1 VFESETG
8 LQVKCTFGPSSELAK
23 LITHGKAFDLFAAD
37 SNAEIA
43 RLEKE
48 GLVERGTTALFAR
61 GRLVLWIPSGAGVQ
75 IERIEDVACADC
87 GQIGIA
93 NPELSLYGRAAL
105 QALDSYGVL
114 ESAASKIVYG
124 DNVRQVKQMAIDGT
138 VQAAFLPHS
147 LVKQGEGRKIEVDD
161 KSHLPVDNAIAVLKA
176 SNRQD
181 AAKKFEAF
189 ILSDRGQELLRQ
201 HGYERPPVLVN

>member
-1 VFESETG
+1 
-8 LQVKCTFGPSSELAK
+8 
-23 LITHGKAFDLFAAD
+23 
-37 SNAEIA
+37 
-43 RLEKE
+43 
-48 GLVERGTTALFAR
+48 
-61 GRLVLWIPSGAGVQ
+61 
-75 IERIEDVACADC
+75 
-87 GQIGIA
+87 
-93 NPELSLYGRAAL
+93 
-105 QALDSYGVL
+105 
-114 ESAASKIVYG
+114 
-124 DNVRQVKQMAIDGT
+124 MAIDGK